1 METLQK
7 IQCELKAPK
16 NLKNNFGGFNYRNVE
31 AILESV
37 KPLLKKHEAT
47 LIISDDIMQV
57 GDRFYI
63 KATATLTDKDGK
75 SFSTSAFAREGLV
88 KKGMDEAQITGSAS
102 SYARKYALG
111 GLFLLDDNKDIDSLE
126 VENNAID
133 TKQECRKLAG
143 QVFNT
148 LLQAGL
154 KDEHIKEFMSANGYK
169 STDLETMRA
178 LMADKQKMINDA
190 RAFMQVALG

>member
-31 AILESV
+31 AILEAV
-37 KPLLKKHEAT
+37 KPLLKKHGAVIT
-47 LIISDDIMQV
+47 ISDDILQV

-63 KATATLTDKDGK
+63 KATATITDKDGK
-75 SFSTSAFAREGLV
+75 SFSTSAFAREALT

-111 GLFLLDDNKDIDSLE
+111 GLFLLDDNKDIDSI
-126 VENNAID
+126 ENNNVED
-133 TKQECRKLAG
+133 TKQECRKLAS

-148 LLQAGL
+148 LLQVGL
-154 KDEHIKEFMSANGYK
+154 KDENIKEFMSSNGYK
-169 STDLETMRA
+169 STDIETMRA
-178 LMADKQKMINDA
+178 LMANKQKMINDA
-190 RAFMQVALG
+190 QAFMQLALG